1 MSGRHRKPTSSSINV
16 AKIAFTGAVIGGG
29 SIALAGHAG
38 AATDAE
44 WDTVAN
50 CESSGNWAIN
60 TGNGY
65 HGGLQ
70 FSPSTWA
77 GHGGGEFAPAAYLAT
92 KEEQIAVAERVLASQ
107 GKGAWPTCGRGLSGP
122 TPRNVLPEPAPLDNP
137 LVNPQL
143 PPPPPAPL
151 PPAPLPPAPVDAL
164 AAPLPPA
171 PLPPPPAPLP
181 PAPVDAVPLA
191 APAPMPPAPAPLPPA
206 PAPVD
211 AVALGAPAP
220 LPPAPI
226 DPAAPLPPAPVD
238 AVPLA
243 APAPLPPAPA
253 PLPPAPAP
261 APVDAVALSAPAPQA
276 PVDPAVPLP
285 GAPVDALPLD
295 APLPPAPAVNAAN
308 WDTAESAPNQP
319 QLWSLE
325 APLPMEPAPVI
336 PAPVPAPAPVPG
348 APVAPPASDPAA
360 QPVSADQAV
369 PAEGVPHLVSPEN
382 LPPGTTLN
390 PTALPNEGPNVSY
403 LRQIWNA
410 VQQQQITG
418 RDALLAI
425 TTQRSLAGEA
435 PGPQVPMAP
444 PAPGAPLPPPA
455 PGAPV
460 LTPVPPAPLP

>member
-1 MSGRHRKPTSSSINV
+1 M
-16 AKIAFTGAVIGGG
+16 
-29 SIALAGHAG
+29 
-38 AATDAE
+38 
-44 WDTVAN
+44 
-50 CESSGNWAIN
+50 
-60 TGNGY
+60 
-65 HGGLQ
+65 
-70 FSPSTWA
+70 
-77 GHGGGEFAPAAYLAT
+77 
-92 KEEQIAVAERVLASQ
+92 
-107 GKGAWPTCGRGLSGP
+107 
-122 TPRNVLPEPAPLDNP
+122 
-137 LVNPQL
+137 
-143 PPPPPAPL
+143 
-151 PPAPLPPAPVDAL
+151 
-164 AAPLPPA
+164 
-171 PLPPPPAPLP
+171 
-181 PAPVDAVPLA
+181 
-191 APAPMPPAPAPLPPA
+191 
-206 PAPVD
+206 
-211 AVALGAPAP
+211 
-220 LPPAPI
+220 
-226 DPAAPLPPAPVD
+226 
-238 AVPLA
+238 
-243 APAPLPPAPA
+243 
-253 PLPPAPAP
+253 
-261 APVDAVALSAPAPQA
+261 DAVALSAPAPQA

-285 GAPVDALPLD
+285 GAPIDALPLD

-308 WDTAESAPNQP
+308 WDTAESAPHQP

-336 PAPVPAPAPVPG
+336 PAPAPAPAPVPG